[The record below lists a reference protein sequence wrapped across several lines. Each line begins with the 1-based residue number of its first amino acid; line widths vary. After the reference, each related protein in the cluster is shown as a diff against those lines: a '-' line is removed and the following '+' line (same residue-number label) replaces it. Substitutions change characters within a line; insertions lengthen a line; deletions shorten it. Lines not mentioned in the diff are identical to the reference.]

1 MFAWPAHLGSARAKY
16 TVITRILSHALSRR
30 PRLFLTVS
38 LPSAALG
45 VHMAK
50 AHSLYTPEN
59 SQPALSQL
67 ERTSGCVATSL
78 SAETHGPLPC
88 QRCLC
93 KGRVRCLGG

>member
-16 TVITRILSHALSRR
+16 TVITRIPSHALSRR

-59 SQPALSQL
+59 SQPALSQQRHMALCHASVACARGVCAAL
-67 ERTSGCVATSL
+67 E
-78 SAETHGPLPC
+78 
-88 QRCLC
+88 
-93 KGRVRCLGG
+93 GR